1 MSREVDLD
9 KPLSDEDRLYLQDR
23 GKHADIRANDERFG
37 GGPAEDDEEA
47 LDNKIM
53 DLEEQAAVLRARK
66 ASLVAAR
73 EQEESGVTDQTV
85 VNGEGGGDES
95 DEDYDDPAW
104 TKAKLQA
111 EIEKRNEDRDDDG
124 KMSSVGT
131 KAQLVERLRADDE
144 EYGEDEEDEEE

>member
-9 KPLSDEDRLYLQDR
+9 QPLSEEDRQYLQDR

-37 GGPAEDDEEA
+37 GPVEEDEEA

-66 ASLVAAR
+66 AALVAAR
-73 EQEESGVTDQTV
+73 EQEEAGVTDRTV
-85 VNGEGGGDES
+85 VNGEGGDEP
-95 DEDYDDPAW
+95 DDDYDDPAW

-124 KMSSVGT
+124 KMSSAGT